1 METLYRQITK
11 KLIRSL
17 EYQCMA
23 PDLILETIA
32 QATPE
37 ERQAIL
43 NNHQLMSPLK
53 KPGFSPHFMPATR
66 LQKPGF

>member
-1 METLYRQITK
+1 
-11 KLIRSL
+11 
-17 EYQCMA
+17 MA